1 VRVTCASTIAT
12 VGRVFASTLPDIG
25 SPGTP
30 ALISTAISFLWT
42 LHAFWRGVGQ
52 DEILWAAFVGG
63 FIGLGVGFL
72 LYAIGLITGLY

>member
-1 VRVTCASTIAT
+1 ML
-12 VGRVFASTLPDIG
+12 ASTLPDFG

-30 ALISTAISFLWT
+30 ALVSTAISFLWT
-42 LHAFWRGVGQ
+42 VYAFWRGVER

-63 FIGLGVGFL
+63 FIGLGIGFL